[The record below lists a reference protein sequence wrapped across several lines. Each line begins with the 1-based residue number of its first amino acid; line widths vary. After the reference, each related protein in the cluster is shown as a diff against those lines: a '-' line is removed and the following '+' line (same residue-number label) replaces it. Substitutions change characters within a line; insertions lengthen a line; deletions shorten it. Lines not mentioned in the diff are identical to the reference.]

1 MAFWAALF
9 AGALGATE
17 PPAKPAPEASQARPA
32 EGFTWA
38 WTLLLPPRG
47 LEGGDWH
54 SWVASDQRTPRKGG
68 RRGMP
73 GTTVEVVDRFLDD
86 HQERVLELN
95 ASWAPILVRSFQMGW
110 QSSCTAQM
118 LGEFMT
124 MTAAD
129 LRPPSVPSVWYNG
142 LIPYWVQQGWKS
154 PLGNVLVV
162 GETQNR
168 PMMLYPRSR

>member
-1 MAFWAALF
+1 
-9 AGALGATE
+9 
-17 PPAKPAPEASQARPA
+17 
-32 EGFTWA
+32 
-38 WTLLLPPRG
+38 
-47 LEGGDWH
+47 
-54 SWVASDQRTPRKGG
+54 
-68 RRGMP
+68 
-73 GTTVEVVDRFLDD
+73 VEVVDRFLED

-129 LRPPSVPSVWYNG
+129 LRPSSVPSVWYNG

>member
-1 MAFWAALF
+1 
-9 AGALGATE
+9 
-17 PPAKPAPEASQARPA
+17 
-32 EGFTWA
+32 
-38 WTLLLPPRG
+38 
-47 LEGGDWH
+47 
-54 SWVASDQRTPRKGG
+54 
-68 RRGMP
+68 MP

-95 ASWAPILVRSFQMGW
+95 ASWAPILVRSYQMGW